1 MYCMVPGLMIGL
13 LVTIHVIMP
22 VFYDLEMRSINEYMI
37 LRFKS
42 PALKYLMLVIN
53 SLNQVILLGIVL
65 YAPTL
70 ALAAVTPISS
80 DAYILI
86 TGVIVTLYCSI
97 GGMKAVVWTDF
108 FQTIILIIGL
118 ILITTSSFV
127 KAGGLLN
134 VWRIARENGRLEIF
148 NNKFGLYERHTTIST
163 FILGVTS
170 YGYLFSFNQA
180 SFQRIKTQ
188 RSLRN
193 AKGVMYANLG
203 GMFIIMIII
212 FLGGIGIHAVYYGR
226 DPISLG
232 LIEKRDQIM
241 PFYVMHHLGFLTGV
255 PGLFV
260 ACLISGTLSSIS
272 SILNA
277 VPTMLWNDFFVQLQ
291 YFQNV
296 TEKTKANFNK
306 LMTMC
311 LGIAMIGLAFLAS
324 RTQGVIQ
331 TAIAITSIV
340 SGPMT
345 GVFVLG
351 LAVPIVGKK
360 GAIAGFLV
368 SICFASWICM
378 GAQLY
383 GDATLMLPLYTH
395 LYKNNSTI
403 GLTSNA
409 ATEIALFTTS
419 APKMS
424 HPLWFLYNIS
434 YAYHSLIGTIVC
446 LTVAILVT
454 FLTGCEKLEN
464 VQPEHVLSCLKRKV
478 GSSGP
483 NASAEQESF
492 LDDALVSKIE
502 SKSIRRLA

>member
-1 MYCMVPGLMIGL
+1 
-13 LVTIHVIMP
+13 
-22 VFYDLEMRSINEYMI
+22 
-37 LRFKS
+37 
-42 PALKYLMLVIN
+42 
-53 SLNQVILLGIVL
+53 
-65 YAPTL
+65 
-70 ALAAVTPISS
+70 
-80 DAYILI
+80 
-86 TGVIVTLYCSI
+86 
-97 GGMKAVVWTDF
+97 MKAVVWTDF
-108 FQTIILIIGL
+108 FQTIIIFLGL
-118 ILITTSSFV
+118 ILIVTSSLT
-127 KAGGLLN
+127 KAGGLAN
-134 VWRIARENGRLEIF
+134 AWRIARENGRLEIF
-148 NNKFGLYERHTTIST
+148 DMKFGLYERHTTIST
-163 FILGVTS
+163 FILGLMI
-170 YGYLFSFNQA
+170 YGYVFSFDQA

-193 AKGVMYANLG
+193 AKGVMYASLVG
-203 GMFIIMIII
+203 TIIVLTII
-212 FLGGIGIHAVYYGR
+212 FLGGIGIHAVYYGC

-232 LIEKRDQIM
+232 LIEKRDQIT
-241 PFYVMHHLGFLTGV
+241 PFYVMHHLSFLTGV
-255 PGLFV
+255 PGLFIS
-260 ACLISGTLSSIS
+260 CLFSGTLSSIS
-272 SILNA
+272 SMLNA
-277 VPTMLWNDFFVQLQ
+277 VPTMLWNDFIVELQ
-291 YFQNV
+291 YFQSV
-296 TEKTKANFNK
+296 PEKTKANFNK
-306 LMTMC
+306 LMT
-311 LGIAMIGLAFLAS
+311 MIGLAFLAS

-331 TAIAITSIV
+331 TTIAITSIV

-368 SICFASWICM
+368 SIFFASWVCL

-383 GDATLMLPLYTH
+383 GEATSMLPLHTH
-395 LYKNNSTI
+395 LCENSTI
-403 GLTSNA
+403 GLMTNVT
-409 ATEIALFTTS
+409 TEIAPSTTS
-419 APKMS
+419 AQKTS

-502 SKSIRRLA
+502 LKSKTRHP